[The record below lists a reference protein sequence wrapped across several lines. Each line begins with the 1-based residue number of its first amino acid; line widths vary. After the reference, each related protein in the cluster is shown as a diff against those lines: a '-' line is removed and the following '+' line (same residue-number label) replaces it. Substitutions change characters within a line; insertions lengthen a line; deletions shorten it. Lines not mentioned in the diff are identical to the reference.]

1 MSKIMS
7 ASPLL
12 IAVHYRLLSKNIN
25 SVYSIINSHLTE
37 FGTGDTCDS
46 DTGFF
51 SREFTFLLSDNMTST
66 QC

>member
-12 IAVHYRLLSKNIN
+12 IAVHYRLLSKNI
-25 SVYSIINSHLTE
+25 VYTLSSTE

-46 DTGFF
+46 ETGFF